1 MGRKTRNADTLGIH
15 LPDAHTQIIADR
27 AAALGMT
34 KSKFGA
40 GIIARWIAE
49 GCPAISEPDRLMQLA
64 KESAVTLPVEPKKN
78 PAANATSPAS
88 VGTPL
93 LASTA
98 GKQLNIKNK

>member
-64 KESAVTLPVEPKKN
+64 KESAVTLPVEPKKKSRSQRN
-78 PAANATSPAS
+78 FPCLCGNASS
-88 VGTPL
+88 G
-93 LASTA
+93 
-98 GKQLNIKNK
+98 LNGRKATEH